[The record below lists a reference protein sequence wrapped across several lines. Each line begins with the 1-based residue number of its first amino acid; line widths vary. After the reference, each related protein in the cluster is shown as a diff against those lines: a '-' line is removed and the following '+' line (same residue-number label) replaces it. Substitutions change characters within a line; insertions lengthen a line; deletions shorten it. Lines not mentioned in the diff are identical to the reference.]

1 MSVPSQE
8 KLTFEVYVV
17 GWKSIVMNIERSA
30 QLFKMFIGKPLGVS
44 KPDPN
49 TVYRVP
55 LVLSMYEA
63 LYLCEKG
70 VTEPILNTKKID
82 CKTLEEYFINL
93 MPKFKR
99 KYLVFKDLRQ
109 RGYIVRSGMK
119 FGTDFTV
126 YELGPGL
133 EHAPYVVTVASA
145 SDRLKA
151 VDIVGL
157 GRLSHSV
164 RKRSVLAIADEE
176 RGSVNYIVF
185 KWVKV

>member
-1 MSVPSQE
+1 
-8 KLTFEVYVV
+8 
-17 GWKSIVMNIERSA
+17 
-30 QLFKMFIGKPLGVS
+30 
-44 KPDPN
+44 
-49 TVYRVP
+49 
-55 LVLSMYEA
+55 
-63 LYLCEKG
+63 
-70 VTEPILNTKKID
+70 
-82 CKTLEEYFINL
+82 
-93 MPKFKR
+93 
-99 KYLVFKDLRQ
+99 
-109 RGYIVRSGMK
+109 MK

-164 RKRSVLAIADEE
+164 RKKSVLAIVDEE
-176 RGSVNYIVF
+176 KSSVNYIVF